1 MKCQCQNVSCRNVR
15 YQNKPKPFL
24 EDGTKL
30 KIPSVIKS
38 PFFKGSIT
46 CHRTKTHP
54 NASLCI
60 AIGSSGLR
68 LSNLTP
74 PGSRKYGTYA
84 MGGNYNERSDAASP
98 NSSSSSSNK
107 GSSSPSVTSAVTLKP
122 IPLVVKTPPVTRKV
136 GRASPPLS
144 GKREN
149 FCSSYIE
156 RKRKM
161 SIGIGS

>member
-1 MKCQCQNVSCRNVR
+1 MLDKQISKKRSH
-15 YQNKPKPFL
+15 
-24 EDGTKL
+24 L
-30 KIPSVIKS
+30 KYFASVNQ
-38 PFFKGSIT
+38 IT
-46 CHRTKTHP
+46 CHRTKTHQ
-54 NASLCI
+54 NASLCT

-149 FCSSYIE
+149 FCSSFVHREKKKNVNRDWEYLIE
-156 RKRKM
+156 
-161 SIGIGS
+161 

>member
-1 MKCQCQNVSCRNVR
+1 MKPTQ
-15 YQNKPKPFL
+15 
-24 EDGTKL
+24 TK
-30 KIPSVIKS
+30 
-38 PFFKGSIT
+38 F
-46 CHRTKTHP
+46 HQ
-54 NASLCI
+54 NASFCI
-60 AIGSSGLR
+60 AIGNSGLR

-144 GKREN
+144 GKREKTY
-149 FCSSYIE
+149 FFSSYME

-161 SIGIGS
+161 SIRIGS

>member
-1 MKCQCQNVSCRNVR
+1 MA
-15 YQNKPKPFL
+15 F
-24 EDGTKL
+24 
-30 KIPSVIKS
+30 
-38 PFFKGSIT
+38 
-46 CHRTKTHP
+46 
-54 NASLCI
+54 
-60 AIGSSGLR
+60 GSSGLR

-149 FCSSYIE
+149 FYSSYIE